1 MEQRSLRVVST
12 NKNFFTKLTNTISRL
27 LIQTKLGINGI
38 MISIKRSSLVK
49 AFEAYKNENKDE
61 AKKENLSKKYEDAY
75 TLYLE
80 AIDKYIM
87 DSIYKKVKNGTAT
100 EFEKDALSNYYEV
113 IHLKQTEYLEY
124 KYKKQQYLLQLDYQT
139 LKSEENKIIP
149 KYERFYSVKIE
160 QLYKGVLKHYSI
172 QLADNLTYQ
181 DKNIIYDKIFTLL
194 EDYITEVLPLKLK
207 LDDSNMYKNII
218 SQYEKFDRF
227 TVGKLDVKDTI
238 EKRMILLGIS
248 RQLFTHSLPLV
259 VAEQCYVKILKD
271 LRQIIISTKIAS
283 KKEAAYKLLIELIED
298 YNIRLLSTKI
308 YWDKPSDR
316 EEYKLFWNE
325 YKKLQ
330 KSKEEDIEKHEKQK
344 EILFIKADLKKLQA
358 ARRDYSKI
366 VDFYKAKSIGNSNTQ
381 LYKQA
386 GNSIVVPVLEK
397 IFTNLFKELLEEK

>member
-1 MEQRSLRVVST
+1 MEQRSLRVIST
-12 NKNFFTKLTNTISRL
+12 NKNFFSKLTNTISRL
-27 LIQTKLGINGI
+27 LIPTKLGINGI
-38 MISIKRSSLVK
+38 MISIKRTSLIK
-49 AFEAYKNENKDE
+49 AFEAYKNEEKDE
-61 AKKENLSKKYEDAY
+61 AKKEILSKKYEDAY

-139 LKSEENKIIP
+139 LKAEENKIIP
-149 KYERFYSVKIE
+149 RYEKFYSIKIE
-160 QLYKGVLKHYSI
+160 QLYKGILKHYSI

-194 EDYITEVLPLKLK
+194 EDYITDVLPIKLK
-207 LDDSNMYKNII
+207 LDDKNVYKNII

-227 TVGKLDVKDTI
+227 TVGKLDIKDTI

-271 LRQIIISTKIAS
+271 LREIIITTKIES
-283 KKEAAYKLLIELIED
+283 KKESAYKLLIELIED

-308 YWDKPSDR
+308 YWDRPADR
-316 EEYKLFWNE
+316 EEYKIFWNE

-330 KSKEEDIEKHEKQK
+330 KRKEENLEEYEKQK
-344 EILFIKADLKKLQA
+344 EILFIKADLKKLQKA
-358 ARRDYSKI
+358 KRDYSKI
-366 VDFYKAKSIGNSNTQ
+366 ENFYKGKLVQLGAMKQIKNT
-381 LYKQA
+381 YKT
-386 GNSIVVPVLEK
+386 SEK
-397 IFTNLFKELLEEK
+397 IYSRIKRQEKKEIG

>member
-1 MEQRSLRVVST
+1 MEQRSLRVIST
-12 NKNFFTKLTNTISRL
+12 NKNFFSKLTNTISKL
-27 LIQTKLGINGI
+27 LIPTKLGINGI
-38 MISIKRSSLVK
+38 MISIKRTSLIK
-49 AFEAYKNENKDE
+49 AFEAYKNEEKDE
-61 AKKENLSKKYEDAY
+61 AKKEMLSKKYEDAY

-139 LKSEENKIIP
+139 LKAEENKMTP
-149 KYERFYSVKIE
+149 RYEKFYSIKIE
-160 QLYKGVLKHYSI
+160 QLYKGILKHYSI

-181 DKNIIYDKIFTLL
+181 DKNIIYDKIFNLL
-194 EDYITEVLPLKLK
+194 EDYITDVLPIKLK
-207 LDDSNMYKNII
+207 LDEKNMYKNII
-218 SQYEKFDRF
+218 AQYEKFDRF
-227 TVGKLDVKDTI
+227 TVGKLDIKDTI

-271 LRQIIISTKIAS
+271 LREIIVTTKIEN
-283 KKEAAYKLLIELIED
+283 KKESAYKLLIELIED

-308 YWDKPSDR
+308 YWDRPADR
-316 EEYKLFWNE
+316 EEYKTFWNE

-330 KSKEEDIEKHEKQK
+330 KGKEESLEEYEKQK
-344 EILFIKADLKKLQA
+344 EILFIKADLRKLQKA
-358 ARRDYSKI
+358 KRDYSKI
-366 VDFYKAKSIGNSNTQ
+366 EKFYKEKLVQLGAMKQIKNT
-381 LYKQA
+381 YKT
-386 GNSIVVPVLEK
+386 SEK
-397 IFTNLFKELLEEK
+397 IYSRIKRQEKKEIG

>member
-27 LIQTKLGINGI
+27 LIPTKLGINGI

-330 KSKEEDIEKHEKQK
+330 KSKEEDIEKYEKQK
-344 EILFIKADLKKLQA
+344 EVLFIKADLKKLQA

-366 VDFYKAKSIGNSNTQ
+366 VDFYKAKLVELGAMREIKNKCKTS
-381 LYKQA
+381 
-386 GNSIVVPVLEK
+386 EK
-397 IFTNLFKELLEEK
+397 IYSRIIRQEKKEIG

>member
-27 LIQTKLGINGI
+27 LIPTKLGINGI

-49 AFEAYKNENKDE
+49 AFEAYKNETKDE
-61 AKKENLSKKYEDAY
+61 AKKEILSKKYEDAY

-87 DSIYKKVKNGTAT
+87 DSIYKKVKNSTAT

-113 IHLKQTEYLEY
+113 IHLKQTGYLEY

-149 KYERFYSVKIE
+149 RYERFYSVKIE

-181 DKNIIYDKIFTLL
+181 DKNIIYDKIFDLL

-227 TVGKLDVKDTI
+227 TVGKLDIKDTV

-271 LRQIIISTKIAS
+271 LRQIIITTKIAS

-330 KSKEEDIEKHEKQK
+330 KGKEDLEKYEKQK

-358 ARRDYSKI
+358 AKRDYSKI
-366 VDFYKAKSIGNSNTQ
+366 IDFYKNKLVELGVMREIKNKCKTS
-381 LYKQA
+381 
-386 GNSIVVPVLEK
+386 EK
-397 IFTNLFKELLEEK
+397 IYSRIKRQEKKEIG

>member
-27 LIQTKLGINGI
+27 LIPTKLGINGI

-61 AKKENLSKKYEDAY
+61 AKKESLSKKYEDAY

-149 KYERFYSVKIE
+149 KYERFYSEKIE

-181 DKNIIYDKIFTLL
+181 DKNIIYDKIFDLL

-308 YWDKPSDR
+308 YWDKLSDR

-330 KSKEEDIEKHEKQK
+330 KSKEEDIEKYEKQK

-358 ARRDYSKI
+358 AKRDYSKI
-366 VDFYKAKSIGNSNTQ
+366 VDFYKAKLVELGAMREIKNKCKTS
-381 LYKQA
+381 
-386 GNSIVVPVLEK
+386 EK
-397 IFTNLFKELLEEK
+397 IYSRIKRQEKKEIG

>member
-27 LIQTKLGINGI
+27 LIPTKLGINGI

-271 LRQIIISTKIAS
+271 LRQIIVTTTIAS

-308 YWDKPSDR
+308 YWDKPADR

-330 KSKEEDIEKHEKQK
+330 KCKEENIEEYEKQK

-358 ARRDYSKI
+358 AKRDYTKI
-366 VDFYKAKSIGNSNTQ
+366 IDFYKRKLVELG
-381 LYKQA
+381 
-386 GNSIVVPVLEK
+386 VM
-397 IFTNLFKELLEEK
+397 KELKNKCRTSKKTYSRIKRQEKKEIG

>member
-27 LIQTKLGINGI
+27 LIPTKLGINGI

-61 AKKENLSKKYEDAY
+61 AKKENLSKKYEDPY

-330 KSKEEDIEKHEKQK
+330 KSKEEDIEKYEKQK
-344 EILFIKADLKKLQA
+344 EVLFIKADLKKLQA

-366 VDFYKAKSIGNSNTQ
+366 VDFYKAKLVELGAMREIKNKCKTS
-381 LYKQA
+381 
-386 GNSIVVPVLEK
+386 EK
-397 IFTNLFKELLEEK
+397 IYSRIKRQEKKEIG

>member
-27 LIQTKLGINGI
+27 LIPTKLGINGI

-61 AKKENLSKKYEDAY
+61 AKKESLSKKYEDAY

-330 KSKEEDIEKHEKQK
+330 KSKEEDIEKYEKQK

-358 ARRDYSKI
+358 AKRDYSKI
-366 VDFYKAKSIGNSNTQ
+366 VDFYKAKLVELGAMREIKNKCKTS
-381 LYKQA
+381 
-386 GNSIVVPVLEK
+386 EK
-397 IFTNLFKELLEEK
+397 IYSRIKRQEKKEIG

>member
-27 LIQTKLGINGI
+27 LIPTKLGINGI

-49 AFEAYKNENKDE
+49 AFEAYKNETKDE

-149 KYERFYSVKIE
+149 RYERFYSVKIE

-181 DKNIIYDKIFTLL
+181 DKNIIYDKIFDLL

-330 KSKEEDIEKHEKQK
+330 KSKEEDIEKYEKQK

-358 ARRDYSKI
+358 AKRDYSKI
-366 VDFYKAKSIGNSNTQ
+366 VDFYKAKLVELGAMREIKNKCKTS
-381 LYKQA
+381 
-386 GNSIVVPVLEK
+386 EK
-397 IFTNLFKELLEEK
+397 IYSRIKRQEKKEIG

>member
-27 LIQTKLGINGI
+27 LIPTKLGINGI

-330 KSKEEDIEKHEKQK
+330 KSKEEDIEKYEKQK
-344 EILFIKADLKKLQA
+344 EVLFIKADLKKLQA

-366 VDFYKAKSIGNSNTQ
+366 VDFYKAKLVELGAMREIKNKCKTS
-381 LYKQA
+381 
-386 GNSIVVPVLEK
+386 EK
-397 IFTNLFKELLEEK
+397 IYSRIKRQEKKRLGK

>member
-1 MEQRSLRVVST
+1 MEQRSLRVIST
-12 NKNFFTKLTNTISRL
+12 NKNFFSKLTNTISKL
-27 LIQTKLGINGI
+27 LIPTKLGINGI
-38 MISIKRSSLVK
+38 MISIKRTSLIK
-49 AFEAYKNENKDE
+49 AFEAYKNEEKDE
-61 AKKENLSKKYEDAY
+61 AKKEMLSKKYEDAY

-139 LKSEENKIIP
+139 LKSEENKIIAR
-149 KYERFYSVKIE
+149 YEKFYSLKIE
-160 QLYKGVLKHYSI
+160 QLYKGILKHYSI

-181 DKNIIYDKIFTLL
+181 DKNIIYDKIFNLL
-194 EDYITEVLPLKLK
+194 EDYITDVLPIKLK
-207 LDDSNMYKNII
+207 LDDKNMYKNII
-218 SQYEKFDRF
+218 AQYEKFDRF
-227 TVGKLDVKDTI
+227 TVGKLDIKDTI

-271 LRQIIISTKIAS
+271 LREIIITTKIEN

-308 YWDKPSDR
+308 YWDKPADR
-316 EEYKLFWNE
+316 EEYKIFWNE
-325 YKKLQ
+325 YKKSQ
-330 KSKEEDIEKHEKQK
+330 KRKEEDLEEYEKQK
-344 EILFIKADLKKLQA
+344 EILFIKADLRKLQKA
-358 ARRDYSKI
+358 KRNYSKI
-366 VDFYKAKSIGNSNTQ
+366 EAFYKEKLVQ
-381 LYKQA
+381 LGVMKQIK
-386 GNSIVVPVLEK
+386 NKCKTSEK
-397 IFTNLFKELLEEK
+397 IYSRIKRQEKKEIG

>member
-1 MEQRSLRVVST
+1 MEQRSLRVVR
-12 NKNFFTKLTNTISRL
+12 TNTISRL
-27 LIQTKLGINGI
+27 LIPTKLGINGI

-49 AFEAYKNENKDE
+49 AFEAYKNETKDE
-61 AKKENLSKKYEDAY
+61 AKKEILSKKYEDAY

-87 DSIYKKVKNGTAT
+87 DSIYKKVKNSTAT

-149 KYERFYSVKIE
+149 RYERFYSVKIE

-181 DKNIIYDKIFTLL
+181 DKNIIYDKIFDLL

-227 TVGKLDVKDTI
+227 TVGKLDIKDTV

-271 LRQIIISTKIAS
+271 LRQIIITTKIAS

-330 KSKEEDIEKHEKQK
+330 KGKEDLEKYEKQK
-344 EILFIKADLKKLQA
+344 EVLFIKADLKKLQA
-358 ARRDYSKI
+358 AKRDYSKI
-366 VDFYKAKSIGNSNTQ
+366 IDFYKTKLVELGVMREIKNKCKTS
-381 LYKQA
+381 
-386 GNSIVVPVLEK
+386 EK
-397 IFTNLFKELLEEK
+397 IYSRIKRQEKKEIG

>member
-12 NKNFFTKLTNTISRL
+12 NKNFFTKLTNTINRL
-27 LIQTKLGINGI
+27 LIPTKLGINGI

-49 AFEAYKNENKDE
+49 AYEAYINETKDE
-61 AKKENLSKKYEDAY
+61 ARKESLSKKYEDAY

-100 EFEKDALSNYYEV
+100 EYEKYALSNYYEV

-124 KYKKQQYLLQLDYQT
+124 KYKKQQYLLQLDYRTLQT
-139 LKSEENKIIP
+139 EENKIISR
-149 KYERFYSVKIE
+149 YERFYSVKLE

-181 DKNIIYDKIFTLL
+181 DKNIIYDKIFDLL

-271 LRQIIISTKIAS
+271 LRQIIVTTKIAT

-330 KSKEEDIEKHEKQK
+330 KSKEENLEGYEKQK
-344 EILFIKADLKKLQA
+344 EILFIKADLKKLQVA
-358 ARRDYSKI
+358 KRDYSNI
-366 VDFYKAKSIGNSNTQ
+366 INFYKDKLVDLGVMRALKDKCKTS
-381 LYKQA
+381 
-386 GNSIVVPVLEK
+386 EK
-397 IFTNLFKELLEEK
+397 IYSRIKRQEKKEIG

>member
-27 LIQTKLGINGI
+27 LIPTKLGINGI

-330 KSKEEDIEKHEKQK
+330 KSKEEDIEKYEKQK
-344 EILFIKADLKKLQA
+344 VVLFIKADLKKLQA

-366 VDFYKAKSIGNSNTQ
+366 VDFYKAKLVELGAMREIKNKCKTS
-381 LYKQA
+381 
-386 GNSIVVPVLEK
+386 EK
-397 IFTNLFKELLEEK
+397 IYSRIKRQEKKEIG

>member
-27 LIQTKLGINGI
+27 LIPTKLGINGI

-49 AFEAYKNENKDE
+49 AFEAYKNETKDE
-61 AKKENLSKKYEDAY
+61 AKKEILSKKYEDAY
-75 TLYLE
+75 TLYFE

-87 DSIYKKVKNGTAT
+87 DSIYKKVKNSTAT

-149 KYERFYSVKIE
+149 RYERFYSVKIE

-181 DKNIIYDKIFTLL
+181 DKNIIYDKIFDLL

-227 TVGKLDVKDTI
+227 TVGKLDIKDTV

-271 LRQIIISTKIAS
+271 LRQIIITTKIAS

-330 KSKEEDIEKHEKQK
+330 KGKEDLEKYEKQK

-358 ARRDYSKI
+358 AKRDYSKI
-366 VDFYKAKSIGNSNTQ
+366 IDFYKNKLVELGVMREIKNKCKTS
-381 LYKQA
+381 
-386 GNSIVVPVLEK
+386 EK
-397 IFTNLFKELLEEK
+397 IYSRIKRQEKKEIG

>member
-27 LIQTKLGINGI
+27 LIPTKLGINGI

-330 KSKEEDIEKHEKQK
+330 KSKEEDLEKYEKQK
-344 EILFIKADLKKLQA
+344 EVLFIKADLKKLQA

-366 VDFYKAKSIGNSNTQ
+366 VDFYKAKLVELGAMREIKNKCKTS
-381 LYKQA
+381 
-386 GNSIVVPVLEK
+386 EK
-397 IFTNLFKELLEEK
+397 IYSRIKRQEKKEIG

>member
-1 MEQRSLRVVST
+1 MEQRSLRVIST
-12 NKNFFTKLTNTISRL
+12 NKNFFSKLTNTISKL
-27 LIQTKLGINGI
+27 LIPTKLGINGI
-38 MISIKRSSLVK
+38 MISIKRTSLIK
-49 AFEAYKNENKDE
+49 AFEAYKNEEKDE
-61 AKKENLSKKYEDAY
+61 AKKEMLSKKYEDAY

-139 LKSEENKIIP
+139 LKAEENKMIP
-149 KYERFYSVKIE
+149 RYEKFYSIKIE
-160 QLYKGVLKHYSI
+160 QLYKGILKHYSI

-181 DKNIIYDKIFTLL
+181 DKNIIYDKIFNLL
-194 EDYITEVLPLKLK
+194 EDYITDVLPIKLK
-207 LDDSNMYKNII
+207 LDEKNMYKNII
-218 SQYEKFDRF
+218 AQYEKFDRF
-227 TVGKLDVKDTI
+227 TVGKLDIKDTI

-271 LRQIIISTKIAS
+271 LREIIVTTKIEN
-283 KKEAAYKLLIELIED
+283 KKESAYKLLIELIED

-308 YWDKPSDR
+308 YWDRPADR
-316 EEYKLFWNE
+316 EEYKTFWNE

-330 KSKEEDIEKHEKQK
+330 KGKEENLEEYEKQK
-344 EILFIKADLKKLQA
+344 EILFIKADLRKLQKA
-358 ARRDYSKI
+358 KRDYSKI
-366 VDFYKAKSIGNSNTQ
+366 EKFYKEKLVQLGAMKQIKNT
-381 LYKQA
+381 YKT
-386 GNSIVVPVLEK
+386 SEK
-397 IFTNLFKELLEEK
+397 IYSRIKRQEKKEIG

>member
-27 LIQTKLGINGI
+27 LIPTKLGINGI

-61 AKKENLSKKYEDAY
+61 AKKESLSKKYEDAY

-330 KSKEEDIEKHEKQK
+330 KSKEEDLEKYEKQK

-358 ARRDYSKI
+358 AKRDYSKI
-366 VDFYKAKSIGNSNTQ
+366 VDFYKAKLVELGAMREIKNKCKTS
-381 LYKQA
+381 
-386 GNSIVVPVLEK
+386 EK
-397 IFTNLFKELLEEK
+397 IYSRIKRQEKKEIG

>member
-27 LIQTKLGINGI
+27 LIPTKLGINGI

-49 AFEAYKNENKDE
+49 AFEAYKNETKDE
-61 AKKENLSKKYEDAY
+61 AKKEILSKKYEDAY

-87 DSIYKKVKNGTAT
+87 DSIYKKVKNSTAT

-149 KYERFYSVKIE
+149 RYERFYSVKIE

-181 DKNIIYDKIFTLL
+181 DKNIIYDKIFDLL

-227 TVGKLDVKDTI
+227 TVGKLDIKDTV

-271 LRQIIISTKIAS
+271 LRQIIITTKIAS

-298 YNIRLLSTKI
+298 YNIRLLSTKL
-308 YWDKPSDR
+308 YWDRPADR
-316 EEYKLFWNE
+316 EEHKLFWNE

-330 KSKEEDIEKHEKQK
+330 KGKEDLEKYEKQK

-358 ARRDYSKI
+358 AKRDYSKI
-366 VDFYKAKSIGNSNTQ
+366 IDFYKNKLVELGVMREIKNKCKTS
-381 LYKQA
+381 
-386 GNSIVVPVLEK
+386 EK
-397 IFTNLFKELLEEK
+397 IYSRIKRQEKKEIG

>member
-27 LIQTKLGINGI
+27 LIPTKLGINGI

-49 AFEAYKNENKDE
+49 AFEAYKNETKDE
-61 AKKENLSKKYEDAY
+61 AKKEILSKKYEDAY

-87 DSIYKKVKNGTAT
+87 DSIYKKVKNSTAT

-149 KYERFYSVKIE
+149 RYERFYSVKIE

-181 DKNIIYDKIFTLL
+181 DKNIIYDKIFDLL

-227 TVGKLDVKDTI
+227 TVGKLDIRDTV

-271 LRQIIISTKIAS
+271 LRQIIITTKIAS

-330 KSKEEDIEKHEKQK
+330 KGKEDLEKYEKQK

-358 ARRDYSKI
+358 AKRDYSKI
-366 VDFYKAKSIGNSNTQ
+366 IDFYKNKLVELGVMREIKNKCKTS
-381 LYKQA
+381 
-386 GNSIVVPVLEK
+386 EK
-397 IFTNLFKELLEEK
+397 IYSRIKRQEKKEIG

>member
-27 LIQTKLGINGI
+27 LIPTKLGINGI

-49 AFEAYKNENKDE
+49 AFEAYKNETKDE
-61 AKKENLSKKYEDAY
+61 AKKEILSKKYEDAY

-87 DSIYKKVKNGTAT
+87 DSIYKKVKNSTAT

-149 KYERFYSVKIE
+149 RYERFYSVKIE

-181 DKNIIYDKIFTLL
+181 DKNIIYDKIFDLL

-227 TVGKLDVKDTI
+227 TVGKLDIKDTV

-271 LRQIIISTKIAS
+271 LRQIIITTKIAS

-330 KSKEEDIEKHEKQK
+330 KGKEDLEKYEKQK

-358 ARRDYSKI
+358 AKRDYSKI
-366 VDFYKAKSIGNSNTQ
+366 IDFYKNKLVELGVMREIKNKCKTS
-381 LYKQA
+381 
-386 GNSIVVPVLEK
+386 EK
-397 IFTNLFKELLEEK
+397 IYSRIKRQEKKEIG

>member
-1 MEQRSLRVVST
+1 MEQRSLRVIST
-12 NKNFFTKLTNTISRL
+12 NKNFFSKLTNTISRL
-27 LIQTKLGINGI
+27 LIPTKLGINGI
-38 MISIKRSSLVK
+38 MISIKRTSLIK
-49 AFEAYKNENKDE
+49 AFEAYKNEEKDE
-61 AKKENLSKKYEDAY
+61 AKKEILSKKYEDAY

-139 LKSEENKIIP
+139 LKAEENKITSR
-149 KYERFYSVKIE
+149 YEKFYNIKIE
-160 QLYKGVLKHYSI
+160 QLYKGILKHYSI

-181 DKNIIYDKIFTLL
+181 DKNIIYDKIFNLL
-194 EDYITEVLPLKLK
+194 EDYITDVLPIKLK
-207 LDDSNMYKNII
+207 LDEKNMYKNII

-227 TVGKLDVKDTI
+227 TVGKLDIKDTI

-271 LRQIIISTKIAS
+271 LREIIITTKIEN
-283 KKEAAYKLLIELIED
+283 KKESAYKLLIELIED

-308 YWDKPSDR
+308 YWDKPADR
-316 EEYKLFWNE
+316 EEYKIFWNE

-330 KSKEEDIEKHEKQK
+330 KRKEENLEEYEKQK
-344 EILFIKADLKKLQA
+344 EILFIKADLKKLQKA
-358 ARRDYSKI
+358 KRDYSKI
-366 VDFYKAKSIGNSNTQ
+366 ENFYKGKLVQ
-381 LYKQA
+381 LGAMKQIKNKYKT
-386 GNSIVVPVLEK
+386 SEK
-397 IFTNLFKELLEEK
+397 IYSRIKRQEKKEIG

>member
-1 MEQRSLRVVST
+1 MMINMEQRSLRVVST

-27 LIQTKLGINGI
+27 LIPTKLGINGI

-330 KSKEEDIEKHEKQK
+330 KSKEEDLEKYEKQK
-344 EILFIKADLKKLQA
+344 EVLFIKADLKKLQA

-366 VDFYKAKSIGNSNTQ
+366 VDFYKAKLVELGAMREIKNKCKTS
-381 LYKQA
+381 
-386 GNSIVVPVLEK
+386 EK
-397 IFTNLFKELLEEK
+397 IYSRIKRQEKKEIG

>member
-27 LIQTKLGINGI
+27 LIPTKLGINGI

-87 DSIYKKVKNGTAT
+87 DSIYKKVKNSTAT

-149 KYERFYSVKIE
+149 RYERFYSVKIE

-181 DKNIIYDKIFTLL
+181 DKNIIYDKIFDLL

-227 TVGKLDVKDTI
+227 TVGKLDIKDTV

-271 LRQIIISTKIAS
+271 LRQIIITTKIAS

-330 KSKEEDIEKHEKQK
+330 KGKEDLEKYEKQK

-358 ARRDYSKI
+358 AKRDYSKI
-366 VDFYKAKSIGNSNTQ
+366 IDFYKNKLVELGVMREIKNKCKTS
-381 LYKQA
+381 
-386 GNSIVVPVLEK
+386 EK
-397 IFTNLFKELLEEK
+397 IYSRIKRQEKKEIG

>member
-27 LIQTKLGINGI
+27 LIPTKLGINGI

-149 KYERFYSVKIE
+149 RYERFYSVKIE

-181 DKNIIYDKIFTLL
+181 DKNIIYDKIFDLL

-330 KSKEEDIEKHEKQK
+330 KSKEEDLEKYEKQK
-344 EILFIKADLKKLQA
+344 EVLFIKADLKKLQA

-366 VDFYKAKSIGNSNTQ
+366 VDFYKAKLVELGAMREIKNKCKTS
-381 LYKQA
+381 
-386 GNSIVVPVLEK
+386 EK
-397 IFTNLFKELLEEK
+397 IYSRIKRQEKKEIG

>member
-12 NKNFFTKLTNTISRL
+12 NKNLFTKLTNTINRL
-27 LIQTKLGINGI
+27 LIPTKLGINGI

-49 AFEAYKNENKDE
+49 AFETYKNETKDE

-100 EFEKDALSNYYEV
+100 DFERDALSNYYEV

-139 LKSEENKIIP
+139 LKSEENKILP
-149 KYERFYSVKIE
+149 RYERFYSVKIE
-160 QLYKGVLKHYSI
+160 QLYKGILKHYSI

-181 DKNIIYDKIFTLL
+181 DKNIIYDKIFDLL

-207 LDDSNMYKNII
+207 LDNSNMYKNII

-227 TVGKLDVKDTI
+227 TVGKLDIKDTI

-271 LRQIIISTKIAS
+271 LRQIIVTTTIAS

-330 KSKEEDIEKHEKQK
+330 KGKEENLEKYEKQK
-344 EILFIKADLKKLQA
+344 EILFIRADLKKLRA
-358 ARRDYSKI
+358 AKRDYSKI
-366 VDFYKAKSIGNSNTQ
+366 IGFYKSKLVELGVMKEIKNKCKTSKKIYSRLKRQEKKEIG
-381 LYKQA
+381 
-386 GNSIVVPVLEK
+386 
-397 IFTNLFKELLEEK
+397 

>member
-27 LIQTKLGINGI
+27 LIPTKLGINGI

-316 EEYKLFWNE
+316 EKYKLFWNE

-330 KSKEEDIEKHEKQK
+330 KSKEEDLEKYEKQK
-344 EILFIKADLKKLQA
+344 EVLFIKADLKKLQA
-358 ARRDYSKI
+358 AKRDYSKI
-366 VDFYKAKSIGNSNTQ
+366 VDFYKAKLVELGAMREIKNKCKTS
-381 LYKQA
+381 
-386 GNSIVVPVLEK
+386 EK
-397 IFTNLFKELLEEK
+397 IYSRIKRQEKKEIG

>member
-12 NKNFFTKLTNTISRL
+12 NKNFFTKLTNTINRL
-27 LIQTKLGINGI
+27 LIPTKLGINGI

-49 AFEAYKNENKDE
+49 AYEAYINETKDE
-61 AKKENLSKKYEDAY
+61 ARKESLSKKYEDAY

-100 EFEKDALSNYYEV
+100 EYEKDALSNYYEV

-124 KYKKQQYLLQLDYQT
+124 KYKKQQYLLQLDYRTLQT
-139 LKSEENKIIP
+139 EENKIISR
-149 KYERFYSVKIE
+149 YERFYSVKIE

-181 DKNIIYDKIFTLL
+181 DKNIIYDKIFDLL

-271 LRQIIISTKIAS
+271 LRQIIVTTKIAT

-330 KSKEEDIEKHEKQK
+330 KSKEENLEGYEKQK
-344 EILFIKADLKKLQA
+344 EILFIKADLKKLQVA
-358 ARRDYSKI
+358 KRDYSNI
-366 VDFYKAKSIGNSNTQ
+366 INFYKDKLVDLGAMRALKDKCKTS
-381 LYKQA
+381 
-386 GNSIVVPVLEK
+386 EK
-397 IFTNLFKELLEEK
+397 IYSRIKRQEKKEIG

>member
-27 LIQTKLGINGI
+27 LIPTKLGINGI

-271 LRQIIISTKIAS
+271 LRQIIVTTKIAS

-330 KSKEEDIEKHEKQK
+330 KSKEEDLEKYEKQK
-344 EILFIKADLKKLQA
+344 EVLFIKADLKKLQA

-366 VDFYKAKSIGNSNTQ
+366 VDFYKAKLVELGAMREIKNKCKTS
-381 LYKQA
+381 
-386 GNSIVVPVLEK
+386 EK
-397 IFTNLFKELLEEK
+397 IYSRIKRQEKKEIG

>member
-27 LIQTKLGINGI
+27 LIPTKLGINGI

-330 KSKEEDIEKHEKQK
+330 KSKEEDLEKYEKQK
-344 EILFIKADLKKLQA
+344 EVLFIKADLKKLQVA
-358 ARRDYSKI
+358 KRDYSKI
-366 VDFYKAKSIGNSNTQ
+366 VDFYKAKLVELGAMREIKNKCKTS
-381 LYKQA
+381 
-386 GNSIVVPVLEK
+386 EK
-397 IFTNLFKELLEEK
+397 IYSRIKRQEKKEIG

>member
-27 LIQTKLGINGI
+27 LIPTKLGINGI

-61 AKKENLSKKYEDAY
+61 AKKESLSKKYEDAY

-149 KYERFYSVKIE
+149 KYERFYSEKIE

-181 DKNIIYDKIFTLL
+181 DKNIIYDKIFDLL

-330 KSKEEDIEKHEKQK
+330 KSKEEDIEKYEKQK

-358 ARRDYSKI
+358 AKRDYSKI
-366 VDFYKAKSIGNSNTQ
+366 VDFYKAKLVELGEMREIKNKCKTS
-381 LYKQA
+381 
-386 GNSIVVPVLEK
+386 EK
-397 IFTNLFKELLEEK
+397 IYSRIKRQEKKEIG

>member
-27 LIQTKLGINGI
+27 LIPTKLGINGI

-181 DKNIIYDKIFTLL
+181 DKNIIYEKIFTLL

-330 KSKEEDIEKHEKQK
+330 KSKEEDIEKYEKQK
-344 EILFIKADLKKLQA
+344 EVLFIKADLKKLQA

-366 VDFYKAKSIGNSNTQ
+366 VDFYKAKLVELGAMREIKNKCKTS
-381 LYKQA
+381 
-386 GNSIVVPVLEK
+386 EK
-397 IFTNLFKELLEEK
+397 IYSRIKRQEKKEIG

>member
-27 LIQTKLGINGI
+27 LIPTKLGINGI

-49 AFEAYKNENKDE
+49 AFEAYKNETKDE
-61 AKKENLSKKYEDAY
+61 AKKEILSKKYEDAY

-87 DSIYKKVKNGTAT
+87 DSIYKKVKNSTAT

-139 LKSEENKIIP
+139 LKSGENKIIP
-149 KYERFYSVKIE
+149 RYERFYSVKIE

-181 DKNIIYDKIFTLL
+181 DKNIIYDKIFDLL

-227 TVGKLDVKDTI
+227 TVGKLDIKDTV

-271 LRQIIISTKIAS
+271 LRQIIITTKIAS

-330 KSKEEDIEKHEKQK
+330 KGKEDLEKYEKQK

-358 ARRDYSKI
+358 AKRDYSKI
-366 VDFYKAKSIGNSNTQ
+366 IDFYKNKLVELGVMREIKNKCKTS
-381 LYKQA
+381 
-386 GNSIVVPVLEK
+386 EK
-397 IFTNLFKELLEEK
+397 IYSRIKRQEKKEIG